1 MTGNVLIRFAVQ
13 LSDKSSPVIH
23 ILQLRKIS
31 RDSDSTF
38 NELFQQ
44 LSHDKTFE
52 SSSFDITN
60 KYLQSI
66 EISGTRHGYC
76 EELVVL
82 VSDLDSK
89 QVLYYNQFLS
99 VQQLKFIFRLRT
111 LSSPKIFNC
120 PIHGHIKYD
129 MKTITDCLAFLAYRV
144 NSSRYLCNCALQ
156 FSNSL

>member
-1 MTGNVLIRFAVQ
+1 MNDNVLIRFAVQ

-23 ILQLRKIS
+23 ISQLKMIDRS
-31 RDSDSTF
+31 SDSTL

-52 SSSFDITN
+52 SSSFDVTN
-60 KYLQSI
+60 KYLLSI
-66 EISGTRHGYC
+66 EISGIKKGCSEHLIL
-76 EELVVL
+76 LVT
-82 VSDLDSK
+82 DLDSK
-89 QVLYYNQFLS
+89 QSLYFDQFQS

-129 MKTITDCLAFLAYRV
+129 MKSITDFLAFLAYQIH
-144 NSSRYLCNCALQ
+144 SSRYLCNCALQ